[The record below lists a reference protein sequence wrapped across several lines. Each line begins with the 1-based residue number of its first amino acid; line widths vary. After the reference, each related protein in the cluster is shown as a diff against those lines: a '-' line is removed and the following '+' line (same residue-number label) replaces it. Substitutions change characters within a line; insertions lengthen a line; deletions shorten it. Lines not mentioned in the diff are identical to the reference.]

1 MLGSG
6 EGHFGPFSPD
16 RFPPPPPG
24 SPSTSSSGSSSRTVA
39 ARCGSRASGG
49 GYCHDFR
56 RGWLS
61 CPFGRCSAVVVTVL
75 LATTDPFS
83 CICWFC
89 LIGCTCVL
97 FS

>member
-16 RFPPPPPG
+16 RIPPPPPG

-39 ARCGSRASGG
+39 ARCGGRASEG

-56 RGWLS
+56 RSWLP
-61 CPFGRCSAVVVTVL
+61 CLFGRCSAVIVTVL
-75 LATTDPFS
+75 LAATDPF
-83 CICWFC
+83 FVC
-89 LIGCTCVL
+89 LLVLSYSFHLCV
-97 FS
+97 F